1 MLRKNSMFLAV
12 FQVSKFG
19 WFVRPFSS
27 LNSWLQILIC
37 QVQVVSQMAF
47 GILIILAVAFLLVQ
61 RSSSSHRTMPITFI
75 LLLLGAVCGF
85 TGKLCVDTLGGSGS
99 LWLLYWEALC
109 SLQFFSNVCTPTL
122 FRILHGPVVAIS
134 QGTKPNTIFPYW
146 LRKLLFYATSVLF
159 LPLCCGLLPFA
170 GPGEWTNHFCL
181 LKPNMMCPKTGD
193 WGSHSYR
200 NQSSSCLFVCYLY
213 CTPSCLSIV
222 LGLNKLC
229 GQLGWFIHFVCL
241 SHCKIS

>member
-1 MLRKNSMFLAV
+1 MFLAV
-12 FQVSKFG
+12 FQESKFG

-27 LNSWLQILIC
+27 FNSWLQILIC

-61 RSSSSHRTMPITFI
+61 RSSTSHRTMPITFI

-109 SLQFFSNVCTPTL
+109 SLQFFSNVCTPAL
-122 FRILHGPVVAIS
+122 FRIRHGPVIAIS

-146 LRKLLFYATSVLF
+146 LRKVLFYATSVLF

-193 WGSHSYR
+193 W
-200 NQSSSCLFVCYLY
+200 
-213 CTPSCLSIV
+213 
-222 LGLNKLC
+222 
-229 GQLGWFIHFVCL
+229 
-241 SHCKIS
+241 